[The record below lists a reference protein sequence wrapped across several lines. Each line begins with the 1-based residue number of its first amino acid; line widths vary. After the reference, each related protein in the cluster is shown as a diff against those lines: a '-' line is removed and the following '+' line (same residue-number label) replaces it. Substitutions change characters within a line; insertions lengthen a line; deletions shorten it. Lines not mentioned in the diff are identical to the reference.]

1 MLKAVQRPKTAYDLD
16 PFGALAGAGGGAV
29 LWARQ
34 GTACAERGD
43 LVGALQCFQRS
54 LESDLDCVEAW
65 SGLSEVFNWM
75 NDRRRADA
83 CSDVARRLRSRF
95 VREATA

>member
-1 MLKAVQRPKTAYDLD
+1 MLKDAQREKGARDTD

-54 LESDLDCVEAW
+54 LEILCGGDHVTFSRSRV
-65 SGLSEVFNWM
+65 STLSESKYSCAIS
-75 NDRRRADA
+75 RA
-83 CSDVARRLRSRF
+83 ARQWRP
-95 VREATA
+95 

>member
-1 MLKAVQRPKTAYDLD
+1 MLKSVQREKSARETD

-34 GTACAERGD
+34 GTTCAERGD

-54 LESDLDCVEAW
+54 LEIDLDCMEAW
-65 SGLSEVFNWM
+65 AGLSGVFDSM
-75 NDRRRADA
+75 HDRGRADA
-83 CSDVARRLRSRF
+83 CLDVARRLRLRF
-95 VREATA
+95 TREATA

>member
-1 MLKAVQRPKTAYDLD
+1 MLKNAQREKGARYTD

-54 LESDLDCVEAW
+54 LEIDLDCTETWA
-65 SGLSEVFNWM
+65 GLSGVFNSM
-75 NDRRRADA
+75 HDRRRADA
-83 CSDVARRLRSRF
+83 CLDVARRLRVRF
-95 VREATA
+95 SREATA